1 MCSRYSHD
9 KSHIDRF
16 GLARVKQIW
25 IRFDG
30 KTRLTEV
37 EEEEAVRLEERVREM
52 MDVKEETGIYMVC
65 EESRV
70 DWGDVVRLEEVKTVD
85 VALRVEGV

>member
-1 MCSRYSHD
+1 M
-9 KSHIDRF
+9 
-16 GLARVKQIW
+16 KQIW

-37 EEEEAVRLEERVREM
+37 EEEEAVRLEERMREM
-52 MDVKEETGIYMVC
+52 MDLKEETGIYMVC
-65 EESRV
+65 EESKV
-70 DWGDVVRLEEVKTVD
+70 EWSDVVRVEEGKMVD